1 MIVCHCGVVSS
12 RDIAEALDAG
22 ARGLDDVCR
31 MTGAAQ
37 NCGSCVFSVQRIVCQ
52 HEQHESVAEE
62 AMYAAG

>member
-1 MIVCHCGVVSS
+1 MIVCHCGVVSA

-37 NCGSCVFSVQRIVCQ
+37 NCGSCVISVQRIVCQ

-62 AMYAAG
+62 ALYAAG

>member
-1 MIVCHCGVVSS
+1 
-12 RDIAEALDAG
+12 
-22 ARGLDDVCR
+22 